1 MKKLINKDLLK
12 IIISSLMLI
21 ITIFVKNNNLK
32 LLLIIISYIIISYT
46 MYIESFKNIKKGEI
60 FDENFLMIIATIAS
74 FLIKNYIEAVLVILL
89 FQIGEYFSH
98 LAVHK
103 SKDSITKLM
112 DLRVETVNVEKD
124 KKIENIPIEKVNIN
138 DIFIVK
144 PGEKIPLDGI
154 LVEGETYLDTVSIT
168 GESVLK
174 KVRKDD
180 SVISG
185 CINKT
190 SIIKVKAISTYKTT
204 TTKKIIDLI
213 ENSNT
218 NKSNT
223 ENFIRKFAKIYTPI
237 IVLVATLLVIV
248 PSCMGKD
255 LTIWLYRAIVFLVT
269 SCPCALVISVPLGYF
284 CGIGLSSKEGILIK
298 GSKELEQLNDI
309 DYLIL
314 DKTGTITEGVF
325 EVTKIKTKLK
335 ENEFLNIIASVEENS
350 IHPIARAIKKENK
363 DKLKTV
369 KNYQELAGLGISC
382 KIDNKFV
389 LLGNYKLLEKNNI
402 KYPKEKDL
410 GTIIYLAID
419 NIYQGHVIISDKIKE
434 SSLNI
439 KELKKFIKKDF
450 IILSGDNEE
459 IVKEVA
465 NKVGINLFHG
475 NLLPLDKVKYIKKYQ
490 QKGKVMFVGD
500 GINDAPV
507 LKISDIGISMGN
519 IGTDAAI
526 EASDIVLMND
536 NLLTIATAIK
546 IAKKTKRKVVE
557 SIILALSVKF
567 IVLVLGL
574 FGMSTIY
581 MAVFADVGVTFL
593 VILNVLTIFYKK
605 L

>member
-12 IIISSLMLI
+12 IIISSIILI
-21 ITIFVKNNNLK
+21 ITIFIKNNNLK
-32 LLLIIISYIIISYT
+32 LLLLIIIYITLSYT

-112 DLRVETVNVEKD
+112 DLRVENVNVEKD

-144 PGEKIPLDGI
+144 PGEKIPLDGKV
-154 LVEGETYLDTVSIT
+154 VEGKTYLDTVSIT

-213 ENSNT
+213 ENSNK

-248 PSCMGKD
+248 PSCIGKD
-255 LTIWLYRAIVFLVT
+255 ITTWLYRAIVFLVT

-298 GSKELEQLNDI
+298 GSKELEQLNNI

-325 EVTKIKTKLK
+325 EVTKIKTNLK
-335 ENEFLNIIASVEENS
+335 EKEFLNIIASVEENS

-419 NIYQGHVIISDKIKE
+419 NIYQGHIIISDKIKE

>member
-154 LVEGETYLDTVSIT
+154 LIEGETYLDTVSIT

-213 ENSNT
+213 ENSNK

-335 ENEFLNIIASVEENS
+335 EKEFLNIIASVEENS

>member
-12 IIISSLMLI
+12 IIISSIILI
-21 ITIFVKNNNLK
+21 ITIFIKNNNLK
-32 LLLIIISYIIISYT
+32 LLLLIITYITISYT

-112 DLRVETVNVEKD
+112 DLRVENVNVEKD

-144 PGEKIPLDGI
+144 PGEKIPLDGKV
-154 LVEGETYLDTVSIT
+154 VEGKTYLDTVSIT

-213 ENSNT
+213 ENSNK

-248 PSCMGKD
+248 PSCIGKD
-255 LTIWLYRAIVFLVT
+255 ITTWLYRAIVFLVT

-298 GSKELEQLNDI
+298 GSKELEQLNNI

-325 EVTKIKTKLK
+325 EVTKIKTNLK
-335 ENEFLNIIASVEENS
+335 EKEFLNIIASVEENS

-419 NIYQGHVIISDKIKE
+419 NIYQGHIIISDKIKE

>member
-180 SVISG
+180 NVISG

-190 SIIKVKAISTYKTT
+190 SIIKIKAISTYKTT

-213 ENSNT
+213 ENSNK

-237 IVLVATLLVIV
+237 IVLVATLLVII
-248 PSCMGKD
+248 PSCMGKE

-298 GSKELEQLNDI
+298 GSKELEQLNNI

-382 KIDNKFV
+382 KIDNKFI

>member
-12 IIISSLMLI
+12 IIISSLILI
-21 ITIFVKNNNLK
+21 ITIFIKNNNLK
-32 LLLIIISYIIISYT
+32 LLLLIISYITISYT

-112 DLRVETVNVEKD
+112 DLRVENVNVEKD

-213 ENSNT
+213 ENSNK

-237 IVLVATLLVIV
+237 IVLVATLLVII
-248 PSCMGKD
+248 PSCMGKE

-298 GSKELEQLNDI
+298 GSKELEQLNNI

-325 EVTKIKTKLK
+325 EVTKIKTNLK
-335 ENEFLNIIASVEENS
+335 EKEFLNIIASVEENS

-389 LLGNYKLLEKNNI
+389 LLGNYILLEKNNI

-419 NIYQGHVIISDKIKE
+419 NIYQGHIIISDKIKE

-439 KELKKFIKKDF
+439 KELKKFVKKDF

>member
-12 IIISSLMLI
+12 IIISSLILI
-21 ITIFVKNNNLK
+21 ITIFIKNNNLK
-32 LLLIIISYIIISYT
+32 LLLLIITYITISYT

-112 DLRVETVNVEKD
+112 DLRVENVNIEKD

-144 PGEKIPLDGI
+144 PGEKIPLDGKV
-154 LVEGETYLDTVSIT
+154 VEGKTYLDTVSIT

-180 SVISG
+180 PVISG

-213 ENSNT
+213 ENSNK

-237 IVLVATLLVIV
+237 IVLIATLLVIV

-335 ENEFLNIIASVEENS
+335 EKEFLNIIASVEENS

-419 NIYQGHVIISDKIKE
+419 NIYQGHIIISDKIKE

>member
-12 IIISSLMLI
+12 IIISSIILI
-21 ITIFVKNNNLK
+21 ITIFIKNNNLK
-32 LLLIIISYIIISYT
+32 LLLLIIIYITLSYT

-60 FDENFLMIIATIAS
+60 FDENFLMIMATIAS

-112 DLRVETVNVEKD
+112 DLRVENVNVEKD

-144 PGEKIPLDGI
+144 PGEKIPLDGKV
-154 LVEGETYLDTVSIT
+154 VEGKTYLDTVSIT

-213 ENSNT
+213 ENSNK

-248 PSCMGKD
+248 PSCIGKD
-255 LTIWLYRAIVFLVT
+255 ITTWLYRAIVFLVT

-298 GSKELEQLNDI
+298 GSKELEQLNNI

-325 EVTKIKTKLK
+325 EVTKIKTNLK
-335 ENEFLNIIASVEENS
+335 EKEFLNIIASVEENS

-419 NIYQGHVIISDKIKE
+419 NIYQGHIIISDKIKE